1 MLMRVARA
9 VTIEVTH
16 WTKEDKT
23 HNDAEAGVKFWRVG
37 VYKDSV
43 EFVGWD
49 SIHSIRRRY

>member
-9 VTIEVTH
+9 VMIEVTH
-16 WTKEDKT
+16 WTREDKT

-49 SIHSIRRRY
+49 SIHAIRRRY